1 MRRLGRAIARG
12 ERGSARLG
20 QCLGRLRLIGARRA
34 LRLGGGIDAGF
45 GRRGFGLGRI
55 RRLGRLAPAAE
66 DHPRLGDA
74 DLRGEHAIALGLP
87 RLSPERGGA
96 RLLIGDHLVEPF
108 EIGLGRAQF
117 LLGVLAAD
125 VQARDPR
132 RFLQHRAALGRLG
145 GDHRAD
151 PPLADQCGRMRA
163 GRRIG
168 EQQGDILGAHVA
180 PVDAIGGAGATLD
193 AADDFLLL
201 AVKFGEDRDFGEIAR
216 RPRRGAG
223 EDHVFHASAAH
234 RLGRVLAH
242 RPAQRLEQIGFAA
255 AVGAD
260 HAGQPRLDAQIG
272 RVDEALEAR

>member
-1 MRRLGRAIARG
+1 
-12 ERGSARLG
+12 
-20 QCLGRLRLIGARRA
+20 
-34 LRLGGGIDAGF
+34 
-45 GRRGFGLGRI
+45 
-55 RRLGRLAPAAE
+55 
-66 DHPRLGDA
+66 
-74 DLRGEHAIALGLP
+74 
-87 RLSPERGGA
+87 
-96 RLLIGDHLVEPF
+96 
-108 EIGLGRAQF
+108 
-117 LLGVLAAD
+117 
-125 VQARDPR
+125 
-132 RFLQHRAALGRLG
+132 
-145 GDHRAD
+145 
-151 PPLADQCGRMRA
+151 MRA

-180 PVDAIGGAGATLD
+180 AVDAIGGAGATLD

-201 AVKFGEDRDFGEIAR
+201 AVKLGEDRDFGEIAR

-234 RLGRVLAH
+234 RLGRVLPH